1 MGVKARPQTLPGQE
15 ITVDEQRTFSV
26 DGLLPSTVMRPTDA
40 NDAARDL
47 RACDQVPA
55 AVVVWGGGTQMRL
68 GAPPRRYEVAFSTER
83 MTRLL
88 EYEPADLTCRVEA
101 GMRLSDLQATLR
113 AQGQRL
119 PLDPPHPER
128 ATVGGMVAANTNGLT
143 RARYGTVRDWVI
155 GIAIAYPSGKVA
167 RAGGKVV
174 KNVAGYDLMKLHI
187 GALGTLGV
195 VAEVNF
201 KVQARPEAETTL
213 LAHFEAPGPAL
224 EVGLKLARQY
234 LAPAAAIVLDR
245 QTLREVTLS
254 PSPSSGAFPPPRAGE
269 GQGGGSWTLALKLEG
284 YAREVDAA
292 RDVAVGFIREADGVV
307 EEPGIPPGLWDAA
320 RDWSAPADDGMV
332 LRAIVPLTSS
342 QLLMAAVPPDAR
354 VLAQSASGVVDV
366 RVPAPSAAETLSR
379 LRDAAGAEGQVVVA
393 AAPVAVKQAV
403 DVWGPPPPG
412 FPIMRALKQAL
423 DPNGILN
430 SGRFVGGV

>member
-1 MGVKARPQTLPGQE
+1 MGVKARAQALPGQE
-15 ITVDEQRTFSV
+15 INVDEQRRLSV
-26 DGLLPSTVMRPTDA
+26 DGLLPSTMMRPNDA
-40 NDAARDL
+40 DDAARDL
-47 RACDQVPA
+47 RACDLVPA

-68 GAPPRRYEVAFSTER
+68 GNPPRHYEVAFSTGR

-101 GMRLSDLQATLR
+101 GRRLSNLQAALR

-128 ATVGGMVAANTNGLT
+128 ATVGGMVAANSNGLS
-143 RARYGTVRDWVI
+143 RGRYGTVRDWVI
-155 GIAIAYPSGKVA
+155 GIAVAYPSGKVA

-201 KVQARPEAETTL
+201 KVQTEPEAVSAM
-213 LAHFEAPGPAL
+213 LAHFEAPAPAIDAAT
-224 EVGLKLARQY
+224 KLAHQY
-234 LAPAAAIVLDR
+234 LAPSAAIVLDR
-245 QTLREVTLS
+245 DTLS
-254 PSPSSGAFPPPRAGE
+254 GFLPPPLAGE
-269 GQGGGSWTLALKLEG
+269 GSGGGRWTLALKLEG
-284 YAREVDAA
+284 YAREVEAAKDLAA
-292 RDVAVGFIREADGVV
+292 RIVREAGGRLEGQGV
-307 EEPGIPPGLWDAA
+307 PASFWDAA
-320 RDWSAPADDGMV
+320 RDWFSPEDDV
-332 LRAIVPLTSS
+332 VLLRAVTPLHGI
-342 QLLMAAVPPDAR
+342 QPVIDA
-354 VLAQSASGVVDV
+354 LPAEAQTIAQAASGVIDV
-366 RVPAPSAAETLSR
+366 RVPAASAVESVSR
-379 LRDAAGAEGQVVVA
+379 LREAAGAEGQVVVV
-393 AAPVAVKQAV
+393 AAPVEVKQAL

-430 SGRFVGGV
+430 PGRFVGGI

>member
-1 MGVKARPQTLPGQE
+1 MGVKARAQALPGHE
-15 ITVDEQRTFSV
+15 INVDEQRGLSV
-26 DGLLPSTVMRPTDA
+26 DGLLPSTVMRPEDA
-40 NDAARDL
+40 DDAARGLRLCDL
-47 RACDQVPA
+47 APA
-55 AVVVWGGGTQMRL
+55 AVVVWGGGTQMAL
-68 GAPPRRYEVAFSTER
+68 GAPPRKYEVAFSTER

-101 GMRLSDLQATLR
+101 GMRLSDLQAALG

-143 RARYGTVRDWVI
+143 RGRYGTVRDWVI
-155 GIAIAYPSGKVA
+155 GIAVAYPSGKVA

-201 KVQARPEAETTL
+201 KVQARPEMEATL
-213 LAHFEAPGPAL
+213 LAQFDAPETTL
-224 EVGLKLARQY
+224 EVGLKLAHQY
-234 LAPAAAIVLDR
+234 LAPAAAVVVD
-245 QTLREVTLS
+245 S
-254 PSPSSGAFPPPRAGE
+254 DAG
-269 GQGGGSWTLALKLEG
+269 GWTLALKFEG
-284 YAREVDAA
+284 YAREVQAAKDQAVRFVREAGGTLDAA
-292 RDVAVGFIREADGVV
+292 EV
-307 EEPGIPPGLWDAA
+307 PPAFWDAA
-320 RDWSAPADDGMV
+320 RDWSTPADDDVV

-342 QLLMAAVPPDAR
+342 PRVMAAVPPDAR
-354 VLAQSASGVVDV
+354 VLAQPASGLVDV
-366 RVPAPSAAETLSR
+366 RLAAPSAAEALSR
-379 LRDAAGAEGQVVVA
+379 LRLAAGADGQVVVI
-393 AAPVAVKQAV
+393 AAPAALKQDL

-430 SGRFVGGV
+430 PGRFVGGI

>member
-1 MGVKARPQTLPGQE
+1 VGVEARAQAVPGHP
-15 ITVDEQRTFSV
+15 INVDEQRGFSV
-26 DGLLPSTVMRPTDA
+26 DGLLPSNVMSPDDA
-40 NDAARDL
+40 EDAARGLRLCDL
-47 RACDQVPA
+47 TPA

-68 GAPPRRYEVAFSTER
+68 GAPPRKYEVAFSTER

-101 GMRLSDLQATLR
+101 GIRLSDLQATLR

-128 ATVGGMVAANTNGLT
+128 ATVGGMVAANSNGLG

-155 GIAIAYPSGKVA
+155 GIAVAYPSGKVA

-201 KVQARPEAETTL
+201 KVQTQPEAQATL
-213 LAHFEAPGPAL
+213 LTHFDAPAPAL
-224 EVGLKLARQY
+224 EAGIKLGREY

-245 QTLREVTLS
+245 DSLS
-254 PSPSSGAFPPPRAGE
+254 GFLPPPLAGE
-269 GQGGGSWTLALKLEG
+269 GRGGGGGPWALALKFDG
-284 YAREVDAA
+284 YAREVEAA
-292 RDVAVGFIREADGVV
+292 TAQAVGIVREAGGRV
-307 EEPGIPPGLWDAA
+307 EERDLPTAFWDAA
-320 RDWSAPADDGMV
+320 RDWSAPEDESV
-332 LRAIVPLTSS
+332 LLRAIVALTSS
-342 QLLMAAVPPDAR
+342 PLLLAAVPADAR
-354 VLAQSASGVVDV
+354 VIAQPASGVVDV
-366 RVPAPSAAETLSR
+366 RLPAPSAAAALSR
-379 LRDAAGAEGQVVVA
+379 LRSAAGAEGKVVVA
-393 AAPVAVKQAV
+393 AAPAAIKQAL

-430 SGRFVGGV
+430 PGRFVGGI

>member
-1 MGVKARPQTLPGQE
+1 
-15 ITVDEQRTFSV
+15 
-26 DGLLPSTVMRPTDA
+26 
-40 NDAARDL
+40 
-47 RACDQVPA
+47 
-55 AVVVWGGGTQMRL
+55 
-68 GAPPRRYEVAFSTER
+68 

-101 GMRLSDLQATLR
+101 GMRISDLQAVLG

-143 RARYGTVRDWVI
+143 RSRYGTVRDWVI
-155 GIAIAYPSGKVA
+155 GIAVAYPSGKVA

-195 VAEVNF
+195 IAEVNF
-201 KVQARPEAETTL
+201 KVQARPEAEATL
-213 LAHFEAPGPAL
+213 LSHFEAPGPAL

-234 LAPAAAIVLDR
+234 LAPAAAIVVDSDS
-245 QTLREVTLS
+245 LS
-254 PSPSSGAFPPPRAGE
+254 DFLPPPRTEE
-269 GQGGGSWTLALKLEG
+269 GRGGGRWTLALKFEG
-284 YAREVDAA
+284 YAREVQAA
-292 RDVAVGFIREADGVV
+292 KDQAVRFVREAGGAV
-307 EEPGIPPGLWDAA
+307 EEPEIPAAFWDAA
-320 RDWSAPADDGMV
+320 RDWSAPADEGVV

-342 QLLMAAVPPDAR
+342 QLLFAAVPPDAR
-354 VLAQSASGVVDV
+354 VVAQPASGVVDV
-366 RVPAPSAAETLSR
+366 RVPAPSAIEILSR

-393 AAPVAVKQAV
+393 AAPVVLKQAV
-403 DVWGPPPPG
+403 DIWGPPPPG

-423 DPNGILN
+423 DPHAILN
-430 SGRFVGGV
+430 PGRFVGGI

>member
-1 MGVKARPQTLPGQE
+1 VGVEARVTALPGHH
-15 ITVDEQRTFSV
+15 ISVEQQRQMGV
-26 DGLLPSTVMRPTDA
+26 DGLLPSTVMRPGDA
-40 NDAARDL
+40 EDAARGL
-47 RACDQVPA
+47 RLCDRVPA
-55 AVVVWGGGTQMRL
+55 AVIVWGGGTQMRL
-68 GAPPRRYEVAFSTER
+68 GSVPRRYDIAFSMGG

-101 GMRLSDLQATLR
+101 GMRLSDLQATLQ

-128 ATVGGMVAANTNGLT
+128 ATVGGMVAANANGLG

-155 GIAIAYPSGKVA
+155 GIAVAYPSGKVA

-201 KVQARPEAETTL
+201 KVQARPEAEATVL
-213 LAHFEAPGPAL
+213 GHFDAALPAI
-224 EVGLKLARQY
+224 GAATRLARQY
-234 LAPAAAIVLDR
+234 LAPSAAIVLDR
-245 QTLREVTLS
+245 HVLWACGLTADWR
-254 PSPSSGAFPPPRAGE
+254 
-269 GQGGGSWTLALKLEG
+269 WTLALKLEG

-292 RDVAVGFIREADGVV
+292 RDLAVRFVRDAGGRVEGQDIPVAF
-307 EEPGIPPGLWDAA
+307 WDAA
-320 RDWSAPADDGMV
+320 RDWSVPVDDVVLLRGITPVQNLPAV
-332 LRAIVPLTSS
+332 VAAIAADAHSLT
-342 QLLMAAVPPDAR
+342 QP
-354 VLAQSASGVVDV
+354 ASGIVDL
-366 RVPAPSAAETLSR
+366 RVPASTAATALKA
-379 LRDAAGAEGQVVVA
+379 LRAATGDEGQAVVLS
-393 AAPVAVKQAV
+393 APPSVKPAL

-430 SGRFVGGV
+430 PGRFVGGI

>member
-1 MGVKARPQTLPGQE
+1 VGVKARPQTLPGQE
-15 ITVDEQRTFSV
+15 VTVDEQRTFSE
-26 DGLLPSTVMRPTDA
+26 DDLLPSTVMRPNDA
-40 NDAARDL
+40 AEAARDL
-47 RACDQVPA
+47 HDCDEAPA

-101 GMRLSDLQATLR
+101 GMPLSDLQAMLR

-143 RARYGTVRDWVI
+143 RGRYGTVRDWVI
-155 GIAIAYPSGKVA
+155 GIAVAYPSGKVA

-201 KVQARPEAETTL
+201 KVQARPEAEATL

-224 EVGLKLARQY
+224 EVGLKQARQY
-234 LAPAAAIVLDR
+234 LAPAAAIVFDGESFSEFL
-245 QTLREVTLS
+245 
-254 PSPSSGAFPPPRAGE
+254 PPPRVGE
-269 GQGGGSWTLALKLEG
+269 GRGGGQTACTLALKLDG

-292 RDVAVGFIREADGVV
+292 RDLAIRFIREAGGRV
-307 EEPGIPPGLWDAA
+307 EEPEIPPAFWDAA
-320 RDWSAPADDGMV
+320 RDWSAPADDEVV
-332 LRAIVPLTSS
+332 LRAVVPLTAS
-342 QLLMAAVPPDAR
+342 QLLMAAIPPDAR
-354 VLAQSASGVVDV
+354 VLAQPASGVVDV
-366 RVPAPSAAETLSR
+366 RVTATLAAETLSR
-379 LRDAAGAEGQVVVA
+379 LRDAAGADGQVVVA
-393 AAPVAVKQAV
+393 AAPVAVKRAV

-430 SGRFVGGV
+430 PGRFVGGI

>member
-1 MGVKARPQTLPGQE
+1 MGVKARPQTSPGQE
-15 ITVDEQRTFSV
+15 ITVDEQRNFSV
-26 DGLLPSTVMRPTDA
+26 DGLLPSTVMRPNDA
-40 NDAARDL
+40 DDAARDL
-47 RACDQVPA
+47 GACDQVPA
-55 AVVVWGGGTQMRL
+55 AIVVWGAGTQMRL

-128 ATVGGMVAANTNGLT
+128 TTVGGMVAANTNGLT
-143 RARYGTVRDWVI
+143 RGRYGTVRDWVI
-155 GIAIAYPSGKVA
+155 GIAVAYPSGKVA

-201 KVQARPEAETTL
+201 KVQARPEAEAAL
-213 LAHFEAPGPAL
+213 LAHFEVAGPAL

-234 LAPAAAIVLDR
+234 LAPAAALVLDGESVSE
-245 QTLREVTLS
+245 LL
-254 PSPSSGAFPPPRAGE
+254 PPPLAGE
-269 GQGGGSWTLALKLEG
+269 GRGGGSTNWTLALKLEG
-284 YAREVDAA
+284 YAREVEAA
-292 RDVAVGFIREADGVV
+292 RDVAVRFIREAGGVV
-307 EEPGIPPGLWDAA
+307 EEPEIPPAFWDAA
-320 RDWSAPADDGMV
+320 RDWSAPADDGVV

-342 QLLMAAVPPDAR
+342 QLVMAAIPPNAR
-354 VLAQSASGVVDV
+354 LLAQPASGVVDV
-366 RVPAPSAAETLSR
+366 RVPAPSAVETLSR

-393 AAPVAVKQAV
+393 AAPVAVKQGV

-412 FPIMRALKQAL
+412 FSIMRALKQAL

-430 SGRFVGGV
+430 PGRFVGGI

>member
-1 MGVKARPQTLPGQE
+1 VGVKARQQTLPGQE
-15 ITVDEQRTFSV
+15 INVEEQRRLSV
-26 DGLLPSTVMRPTDA
+26 DGLLPSTVMRPDDA
-40 NDAARDL
+40 ADAARDL
-47 RACDQVPA
+47 YACDQVPA
-55 AVVVWGGGTQMRL
+55 AVLVWGGGTQMRL
-68 GAPPRRYEVAFSTER
+68 GALPRRYEVAFSTEG

-119 PLDPPHPER
+119 PLDPPRPER

-143 RARYGTVRDWVI
+143 RGRYGTVRDWVI
-155 GIAIAYPSGKVA
+155 GIAVAYPSGKVA

-201 KVQARPEAETTL
+201 KVKARPEAEATL

-245 QTLREVTLS
+245 DSLRECGLT
-254 PSPSSGAFPPPRAGE
+254 ADWR
-269 GQGGGSWTLALKLEG
+269 WTLALKLDG

-292 RDVAVGFIREADGVV
+292 RDLAIRFIREGGGTVDDL
-307 EEPGIPPGLWDAA
+307 EIPLAFWDAA
-320 RDWSAPADDGMV
+320 RDWSAPEDDGVV
-332 LRAIVPLTSS
+332 LRAIVPVTSS

-354 VLAQSASGVVDV
+354 VLAQPGAGVVDV
-366 RVPAPSAAETLSR
+366 RVPLPTAIETLAR
-379 LRDAAGAEGQVVVA
+379 LRSAVGAEGQVVVA
-393 AAPVAVKQAV
+393 AAPASVKQTV

-423 DPNGILN
+423 DPKGILN
-430 SGRFVGGV
+430 PGRFVGGI

>member
-1 MGVKARPQTLPGQE
+1 MGVKARQQTLPGQE
-15 ITVDEQRTFSV
+15 INVEEQRRLSV
-26 DGLLPSTVMRPTDA
+26 DGLLPSTAMRPDDA
-40 NDAARDL
+40 ADAARDL
-47 RACDQVPA
+47 SACDQVPA

-68 GAPPRRYEVAFSTER
+68 GAPPRRYEVAFSTDG

-119 PLDPPHPER
+119 PLDPPRPER

-143 RARYGTVRDWVI
+143 RGRYGTVRDWVI
-155 GIAIAYPSGKVA
+155 GIAVAYPSGKVA

-201 KVQARPEAETTL
+201 KVQARPEAEATL

-245 QTLREVTLS
+245 DSLRECGLT
-254 PSPSSGAFPPPRAGE
+254 ADWR
-269 GQGGGSWTLALKLEG
+269 WTLALKLDG

-292 RDVAVGFIREADGVV
+292 SDLAIRFIREAGGSVD
-307 EEPGIPPGLWDAA
+307 ELEIPPAFWDAA
-320 RDWSAPADDGMV
+320 RDWSAPEDDGVV

-354 VLAQSASGVVDV
+354 VLAQPGAGVVDV
-366 RVPAPSAAETLSR
+366 RVPLPTAIETLAR
-379 LRDAAGAEGQVVVA
+379 LRDAVGAEGQVVAA
-393 AAPVAVKQAV
+393 AAPASIKQTV

-430 SGRFVGGV
+430 AGRFVGGI